1 MSWLFGIKSPSTPIS
16 GMPPPAGDGAGG
28 GDKAPPDSSRMQYAF
43 DSAALE
49 RAATAARELEKSSHA
64 KEALELSKMQ
74 EQTRQLEFQSRIKEF
89 DALTAQSKVE
99 EKRVYEQ
106 ERRKTLQ
113 EESRQVQ
120 LRAEYQDQLNR
131 KRFNEEQAL
140 MKQMQEEQLRKQEA
154 SVRRQEEIR
163 KATLEHEMQLKHKY
177 ELEKV
182 REQAKAK
189 VAAERENRDM
199 YLEQLKL
206 KESERRIT
214 VLESIKFKQC
224 LWCFLRA
231 GGQLIGSSLQAF
243 TGDIGRL
250 MNTAAGISVLALGI
264 YMAKHATS
272 VGARY
277 LEARLGKPTLIRETS
292 RITPLET
299 LKHPVKTCV
308 KMFRRQGDP
317 LAGVVLHPAL
327 ESRLRDIA
335 ITTKN
340 TKRNRGLFRNFLFYG
355 PPGTG
360 KTMFA
365 KAMSTFGLAA
375 HSGMDYAIMTGGD
388 VVPLGRDGVSEMH
401 KVFNWAS
408 SSRKGL
414 ILFIDEADA
423 FLRKRS
429 TEIISEDM
437 RATLN
442 AFLYCTG
449 EQTNKFSMVLASN
462 QPEQFDW
469 AVNDRL
475 DEMVEF
481 ILPTLDECKRMVLIY
496 FKKYIAEPATQS
508 KRWNRLKLADFD
520 WVAKCESVAAKVVGL
535 SGREIA
541 KMVVSWQA
549 SAYASED
556 GVLTEAMIDQ
566 RVEDALKQHHQKM
579 EWLSM
584 ERIKQAKMQSAD
596 LAISSFSEKNMAS
609 GKLGNLMLNANTP
622 IQKAPTL
629 Q

>member
-1 MSWLFGIKSPSTPIS
+1 MSWLFGIKSPSTPIA
-16 GMPPPAGDGAGG
+16 GMPPPPGDGVG
-28 GDKAPPDSSRMQYAF
+28 GDDKGPPDSSRMQYAF

-74 EQTRQLEFQSRIKEF
+74 EQTRQLEFQSKIKVSEF

-189 VAAERENRDM
+189 VAAERENRDV

-214 VLESIKFKQC
+214 VLESIKT
-224 LWCFLRA
+224 

-250 MNTAAGISVLALGI
+250 MNTVPGISVLALGI

-299 LKHPVKTCV
+299 LKHPIKVSTPSC
-308 KMFRRQGDP
+308 DP

-365 KAMSTFGLAA
+365 KAMCAVWRHTPEWTICTKFSTGHQVLEKAF
-375 HSGMDYAIMTGGD
+375 ST
-388 VVPLGRDGVSEMH
+388 SECDPH
-401 KVFNWAS
+401 VFLTF
-408 SSRKGL
+408 RL

-429 TEIISEDM
+429 TSHIECFPLLHRRCCILLGS
-437 RATLN
+437 
-442 AFLYCTG
+442 
-449 EQTNKFSMVLASN
+449 FSMVLASN

-475 DEMVEF
+475 DEMVQF

-508 KRWNRLKLADFD
+508 KRCALLKYVSLHSWNRLKLADFD
-520 WVAKCESVAAKVVGL
+520 WVAKCESVAAKIVGL

-584 ERIKQAKMQSAD
+584 ERIKQAKMNNEV
-596 LAISSFSEKNMAS
+596 FFVFFK
-609 GKLGNLMLNANTP
+609 KLKSLNYVGNLH
-622 IQKAPTL
+622 K
-629 Q
+629 

>member
-1 MSWLFGIKSPSTPIS
+1 MSWLFGIQSPPKFPGGTQ
-16 GMPPPAGDGAGG
+16 PPSDHGVG
-28 GDKAPPDSSRMQYAF
+28 GDDKGPHDSARMQYAF
-43 DSAALE
+43 DSTALE
-49 RAATAARELEKSSHA
+49 RAASAARELEKSSHA

-74 EQTRQLEFQSRIKEF
+74 EVTRQLEYQSKIKEF
-89 DALTAQSKVE
+89 DALVANSKVE
-99 EKRVYEQ
+99 EKRVVEQ
-106 ERRKTLQ
+106 ERRKTVQ

-120 LRAEYQDQLNR
+120 LRADYQDQLSR
-131 KRFNEEQAL
+131 KRFQEEQAML
-140 MKQMQEEQLRKQEA
+140 KQVQEEQLRKQEA
-154 SVRRQEEIR
+154 SVRRQEEMR

-177 ELEKV
+177 EMEKV
-182 REQAKAK
+182 RVEAKAR
-189 VAAERENRDM
+189 VAAERENRDI

-206 KESERRIT
+206 KESERRVT
-214 VLESIKFKQC
+214 VLESIKT
-224 LWCFLRA
+224 
-231 GGQLIGSSLQAF
+231 GGQMIGSFLQAF
-243 TGDIGRL
+243 SGDMGRL
-250 MNTAAGISVLALGI
+250 VNTAAGISLVALGI
-264 YMAKHATS
+264 YMAKHGTT

-299 LKHPVKTCV
+299 LKHPIKTCI
-308 KMFRRQGDP
+308 KLFRPVGDP
-317 LAGVVLHPAL
+317 LSGVVLHPDV

-365 KAMSTFGLAA
+365 KGLAA
-375 HSGMDYAIMTGGD
+375 HSEMDYAIMTGGD
-388 VVPLGRDGVSEMH
+388 VVPLGREGVSEIH
-401 KVFNWAS
+401 KVFDWAS

-481 ILPTLDECKRMVLIY
+481 GLPTLEECKRMVLIY
-496 FKKYIAEPATQS
+496 FKKYIADPATQS
-508 KRWNRLKLADFD
+508 KRWNRLHLADFD
-520 WVAKCESVAAKVVGL
+520 WVAKCNSVAEKVVGL

-556 GVLTEAMIDQ
+556 GILTEAMIDK
-566 RVEDALKQHHQKM
+566 RVEEARRQHRQKM

-584 ERIKQAKMQSAD
+584 ERAKLAKMQSAD
-596 LAISSFSEKNMAS
+596 YPGGALNFKGIESEYI
-609 GKLGNLMLNANTP
+609 GNVMLNKGDHSAPNE
-622 IQKAPTL
+622 KAPTL
-629 Q
+629 K